1 MKDVKTITEEVAKI
15 SKIDEVKKY
24 ATDEGLDIDLD
35 DKASVDDWR
44 KAIIDAATEAEREAK
59 SGDNDGKE
67 FDKLTP
73 KQIVAEL
80 FKDESRQLCSY
91 RRQIKVVNTIRHIV
105 GDNGE
110 YNRICL
116 SFTKNIDGYV
126 AVTDENEMVDW
137 KKGKTD
143 MVFVLDG
150 SIIATIKNNPELAPY
165 YNAIRE
171 NPELLY
177 TILAGSVVMV
187 LTEDVP
193 ADTEYVNPFSRN
205 SAPKEYDHDWMSTN
219 IYEIVSL
226 GKAAKEWIALQKLVK
241 AGAFNNGN
249 ILKGILG
256 I

>member
-1 MKDVKTITEEVAKI
+1 MKKINENPAAVDETKQAPSTDASVETEEVVENPLA
-15 SKIDEVKKY
+15 ETANHV
-24 ATDEGLDIDLD
+24 ED
-35 DKASVDDWR
+35 DC
-44 KAIIDAATEAEREAK
+44 AEPEIK
-59 SGDNDGKE
+59 NTDGKE

-226 GKAAKEWIALQKLVK
+226 GKAAKEWIALQKLAK